1 VARPRKAAPQ
11 LSAGQA
17 SYVLDRLVA
26 DRRVSAGD
34 INRYLGEMHKEI
46 SSLEQRLQSL
56 RNAAGAKSPAPRA
69 ARAARA
75 EGAPAPKRAA
85 KAAARKKALSPE
97 QRASRQL
104 QGRYLALVRQIP
116 KSRRA
121 NYSRIAKEKGREAAI
136 KEMTDALKK

>member
-56 RNAAGAKSPAPRA
+56 RNAAGAKAPAPRA
-69 ARAARA
+69 ARA
-75 EGAPAPKRAA
+75 ESAPAPKAA
-85 KAAARKKALSPE
+85 GRAARKKALSPE